1 MIISKTSNISD
12 LLSLQKMVLKTKASG
27 SGTLMRL
34 AENDQNRID
43 ITNAGAIPDF
53 CYTEIIR

>member
-1 MIISKTSNISD
+1 
-12 LLSLQKMVLKTKASG
+12 
-27 SGTLMRL
+27 MRP
-34 AENDQNRID
+34 AENDQNQID